1 MEKYKPSETA
11 KKFFDLFRKTR
22 EEIADENGYHLAEA
36 IMLSFDKWHKW
47 EYANMPEF
55 DGDYYCYIRRN
66 NECGTVSHYYQVC
79 KCAMNNWVLKDK
91 ETVLGWHKLLES

>member
-22 EEIADENGYHLAEA
+22 EEISDENGYHLAEA

-47 EYANMPEF
+47 AYANMPEF
-55 DGDYYCYIRRN
+55 DGDYYCYIMRK
-66 NECGTVSHYYQVC
+66 NECGTESYYYQVC
-79 KCAMNNWVLKDK
+79 QCVMNNWVLKDN
-91 ETVLGWHKLLES
+91 ENVIAWHKLLEA